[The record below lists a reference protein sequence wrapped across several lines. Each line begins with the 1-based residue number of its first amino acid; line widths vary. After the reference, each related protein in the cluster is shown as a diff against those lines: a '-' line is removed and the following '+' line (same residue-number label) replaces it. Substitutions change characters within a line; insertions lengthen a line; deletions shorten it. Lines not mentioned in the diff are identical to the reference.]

1 MAAVNLYAVGGGK
14 VVFGELGKVYS
25 WSAET
30 KASTLLME
38 TAPTQVTM
46 SGATMYFVMGAAQA
60 VYKLVL
66 Q

>member
-1 MAAVNLYAVGGGK
+1 VSRV
-14 VVFGELGKVYS
+14 LGKVYS
-25 WSAET
+25 WSANAKT
-30 KASTLLME
+30 STLLME

-46 SGATMYFVMGAAQA
+46 SGSTMYFVMGAAQA